1 MSSDYLFNQ
10 IPVASGL
17 LTPKFLIF
25 SIVGVLA
32 FALAWRSR
40 KVHPFVL
47 MSIVGYMI
55 LFSLTSNLVFLIGV
69 PMAER
74 WAYMPSIFLCGLT
87 G

>member
-1 MSSDYLFNQ
+1 
-10 IPVASGL
+10 
-17 LTPKFLIF
+17 
-25 SIVGVLA
+25 
-32 FALAWRSR
+32 
-40 KVHPFVL
+40 
-47 MSIVGYMI
+47 VGYMI